1 MERLFITTAEQ
12 QAWQQKIEQ
21 LGEQFA
27 QNAAQVDAT
36 DGFPFAT
43 IDALRAIHYP
53 RVTLPKAYGGEGFSV
68 YDMLLT
74 QETLGKYDAS
84 ATLIMSWTLGVVG
97 EIFENKTWSEDKLQ
111 AFAKDICNGAM
122 VNRAASEAATGSP
135 TRGGQ
140 PQTTAT
146 RTKDGWSI
154 TGRKTF
160 TTGSYALDYIIVS
173 AWVPELSRIGNFL
186 IHKDTAGLRIEEN
199 WQVMAMKGT
208 GSHDLVLENVC
219 VATDDLVESNTSR
232 RAKLNGWSL
241 HIPST
246 YLGIAQAARDY
257 AVHFAKTYQPNSL
270 STTISELPNV
280 QTHIGEMDLLLTQ
293 ARFMLYGT
301 ARAFDDENKR
311 ALLGNEINIAKYTV
325 TNNAITI
332 VDRAMRLVGAKSLQ
346 LANPLQRYY
355 RDVRAG
361 LHNPP
366 MDDMT
371 IQRLAASALQ

>member
-1 MERLFITTAEQ
+1 MNRLFITTAKQ
-12 QAWQQKIEQ
+12 QAWQEKIEQ
-21 LGEQFA
+21 YGEQFQ
-27 QNAAQVDAT
+27 QNAQQVDEAES
-36 DGFPFAT
+36 FPFAT
-43 IDALRAIHYP
+43 IATLRELGYP
-53 RVTLPKAYGGEGFSV
+53 SVTLPVAYGGEGFSV

-84 ATLIMSWTLGVVG
+84 AALIMSWTLGVVG
-97 EIFENKTWSEDKLQ
+97 EIFENCIWSEEKLH
-111 AFAKDICNGAM
+111 AFAKEIRGGAM
-122 VNRAASEAATGSP
+122 VNRAASEQATGSP

-140 PQTTAT
+140 PQTTAIKT
-146 RTKDGWSI
+146 AEGWSI

-160 TTGSYALDYIIVS
+160 TTGSYALDYFIVS
-173 AWVPELSRIGNFL
+173 AWVPSLERIGNFL
-186 IHKDTAGLRIEEN
+186 IHKDTPGVSIEEN
-199 WQVMAMKGT
+199 WHVMAMKGT

-219 VATDDLVESNTSR
+219 IAEDDLVESNHSR
-232 RAKLNGWSL
+232 RTKLNGWSL
-241 HIPST
+241 HIPTT

-270 STTISELPNV
+270 QTTISELPNV
-280 QTHIGEMDLLLTQ
+280 RAHIGEMDLLLTQ

-301 ARAFDDENKR
+301 AMAFDDTTKR
-311 ALLGNEINIAKYTV
+311 AMLSNEINVAKYTV
-325 TNNAITI
+325 TNHAITI

-371 IQRLAASALQ
+371 IVRLASAALL

>member
-1 MERLFITTAEQ
+1 MDRLFITTTTQ
-12 QAWQQKIEQ
+12 QAWQEKIHQ
-21 LGEQFA
+21 LGTQFA
-27 QNAAQVDAT
+27 DNAQQVDAT

-43 IDALRAIHYP
+43 IEALRTINYP

-84 ATLIMSWTLGVVG
+84 AALIMSWTLGVVG
-97 EIFENKTWSEDKLQ
+97 EIFENKIWPEAKLQ
-111 AFAKDICNGAM
+111 SFAQAICDGAM

-140 PQTTAT
+140 PETTAI
-146 RTKDGWSI
+146 RTTTGWTI

-160 TTGSYALDYIIVS
+160 TTGSYALDYFIVS
-173 AWVPELSRIGNFL
+173 AWIPEHQRIGNFL
-186 IHKDTAGLRIEEN
+186 IHKDTPGLSIEEN
-199 WQVMAMKGT
+199 WQVIAMKGT

-219 VATDDLVESNTSR
+219 VAEDDLVESTTSR
-232 RAKLNGWSL
+232 KAKLNGWSL
-241 HIPST
+241 HIPTT

-270 STTISELPNV
+270 SITISELPNV
-280 QTHIGEMDLLLTQ
+280 RTHIGEMDLLLTQ

-301 ARAFDDENKR
+301 ALAFDDSEKR
-311 ALLGNEINIAKYTV
+311 ALLSNEMNVAKYTV
-325 TNNAITI
+325 TNHAITI
-332 VDRAMRLVGAKSLQ
+332 VDKAMRLVGAKSLQ
-346 LANPLQRYY
+346 LSNPLQRYY

-371 IQRLAASALQ
+371 IQRLATSALQ